1 MKNYNKSIIMK
12 RAWQLFKK
20 QDVRTDEMF
29 AECLKMSWAITKKIP
44 AFNEVYKDYK
54 NLVMSQLR
62 QKIKNESDCEELCND
77 IFMKVNEFLHTFN
90 CERAKFST
98 WIYKFVENKII
109 DYFRGEGK
117 RMQQQSNVSDLVN
130 SEGQEAFTFVSHSE
144 TSSHVEGKELQSK
157 ISLAM
162 SKLKPQYRRIAE
174 LFFLEQKEYKEI
186 AEILD
191 IPMGTV
197 KGTLL
202 RAKVMLQNALQA
214 EYQML

>member
-1 MKNYNKSIIMK
+1 MKNYSKSTIMK
-12 RAWQLFKK
+12 RAWELFKN
-20 QDVRTDEMF
+20 QDVRSDEMF
-29 AECLKMSWAITKKIP
+29 GTCLKMSWAIAKKAP
-44 AFNEVYKDYK
+44 TFNELYKDYK
-54 NLVMSQLR
+54 GLVMSQLR
-62 QKIKNESDCEELCND
+62 QKIKNEMVCEELCND
-77 IFMKVNEFLHTFN
+77 VFLKINEFLDTFDCN
-90 CERAKFST
+90 RAKFTT

-117 RMQQQSNVSDLVN
+117 RMQQQTNVSDFVN
-130 SEGQEAFTFVSHSE
+130 SEGQEAFSFVSHSE
-144 TSSHVEGKELQSK
+144 ASSHIESKELQSK
-157 ISLAM
+157 INCAL
-162 SKLKPQYRRIAE
+162 SKLKPQYKRIAE
-174 LFFLEQKEYKEI
+174 LFFVEQKEYKEI